1 MQGRSSLY
9 AADYAYLFQQRNNP
23 LSERLSAALSLI
35 EKHLIVDDTGKA

>member
-23 LSERLSAALSLI
+23 PSERLSAGAVPL
-35 EKHLIVDDTGKA
+35 KNTLIVDDTGKA